1 MKVELSI
8 KGDREL
14 RNTIKDM
21 IKGQILAITR
31 EEIDNTIKSEIKRK
45 IEKEHFSTFVIK
57 SLIKST
63 VTQISRNAL
72 LEIKENA
79 TKELVE
85 YSKDKISGLA
95 IQETKRIIA
104 NIGKSTIE
112 KHMIEKISTIPME
125 ISFKKE

>member
-8 KGDREL
+8 KDDKEL

-72 LEIKENA
+72 SEIKENA

-85 YSKDKISGLA
+85 YSKDMISGMA

-104 NIGKSTIE
+104 DIGKLAIE
-112 KHMIEKISTIPME
+112 KHMVEKIATIPME